1 VELRHLRYF
10 LAVTEEG
17 GFVRAAERLHVA
29 QPALSRQI
37 RDVERDIGVPLIRR
51 DRRPERLTPGGEA
64 VWHAARSIVGEM
76 THAIERARG
85 SSSGL
90 AGKCTVCAGKLPTW
104 NGMVARLVAV
114 VRRDFPL
121 VDLEITEGMG
131 RSQWLALREGTCDLG
146 IGMAP
151 IPEFDDLERQ
161 PLGVQRFDAAL
172 LPTGHPL
179 AGHPTIRLADL
190 AADPIIAVVGVES
203 DHHRMCA
210 EVARRMGSPT
220 SIHNADSAADVFA
233 RIAGEKG
240 WTPFVRSLA
249 MWAPPGTTVVPVE
262 DLDASMTL
270 HVISRRGEMAPVVRT
285 VGDTLAALA
294 TESENHTGQ
303 EHVRRQPRSPDMA
316 SAMRNAAPGADLPL
330 ALELRHLRYF
340 LTVVEERSIG
350 RAARRLSI
358 TQPTLSRQVRDLER
372 VVGVPLLERAA
383 RGAIPTAAGQ
393 TFAIDVRPVLDR
405 VAGIALEARR
415 ATRGTIDHCL
425 VATIPPTVVARLI
438 GAFTR
443 DLAVELPAVHVGFVE
458 IPTPQQPEALVSGQ
472 VDVGI
477 CHSFTTVTPFLS
489 RLQRVPM
496 IDDPVCCVLVAS
508 DHPLASRDEIAMS
521 ELGELPFLFMPRS
534 LYPAFYDRVM
544 MSFAAYEFHPR
555 IEQAYDGL
563 QTTWSLAREGQG
575 WCIGFRSNLRY
586 PPAGLSAVP
595 VRGLHLP
602 WGIEMLSR
610 RGEARRAVVRVMELL
625 QRAAV
630 RPEMR

>member
-51 DRRPERLTPGGEA
+51 DRPPQRLTPGGEA
-64 VWHAARSIVGEM
+64 VRHAARSIVGEV

-90 AGKCTVCAGKLPTW
+90 AGKCTVCAGKVPTW
-104 NGMVARLVAV
+104 SGMIARLVAV

-121 VDLEITEGMG
+121 VDLEISEGMG
-131 RSQWLALREGTCDLG
+131 RSQWLALREGRSDLG

-172 LPTGHPL
+172 LSSGHAL
-179 AGHPTIRLADL
+179 AGHATIRLADL
-190 AADPIIAVVGVES
+190 AADTIIAVLGVES
-203 DHHRMCA
+203 DHYRMCA
-210 EVARRMGSPT
+210 EVARRTGSST
-220 SIHNADSAADVFA
+220 SIHTADSAADVFA

-240 WTPFVRSLA
+240 WTPFVSSLA

-270 HVISRRGEMAPVVRT
+270 HVISRRGQMPPVVRT
-285 VGDTLAALA
+285 VRDALAAFA
-294 TESENHTGQ
+294 SESENHTGQ
-303 EHVRRQPRSPDMA
+303 DHVRRQSSSTDQA
-316 SAMRNAAPGADLPL
+316 SAVRDGAPGAALPL

-340 LTVVEERSIG
+340 LMVVEERSIG

-383 RGAIPTAAGQ
+383 RGAVPTAAGQ

-425 VATIPPTVVARLI
+425 IATIPPTVVARMI

-496 IDDPVCCVLVAS
+496 LDDPVCCVLIAS
-508 DHPLASRDEIAMS
+508 DHPLASRADIALS

-544 MSFAAYEFHPR
+544 IAFAAHEFHPR
-555 IEQAYDGL
+555 TEQAYDGL

-575 WCIGFRSNLRY
+575 WCIGFRSNLQY

-610 RGEARRAVVRVMELL
+610 RGETRRAVVRVMELL
-625 QRAAV
+625 QRAAA
-630 RPEMR
+630 RPDMR

>member
-51 DRRPERLTPGGEA
+51 DRRPERLTAGGEA

-90 AGKCTVCAGKLPTW
+90 AGKCAVCAGKLPTW

-131 RSQWLALREGTCDLG
+131 RSQWLALRSGRSDLG
-146 IGMAP
+146 IGLAP

-161 PLGVQRFDAAL
+161 PIGVQRFDAAL
-172 LPTGHPL
+172 LPSGHPL
-179 AGHPTIRLADL
+179 VGHTTIRLADL
-190 AADPIIAVVGVES
+190 AADPIIAVLGVES

-210 EVARRMGSPT
+210 EVARRAGSSM
-220 SIHNADSAADVFA
+220 SIHNAESAADVFA

-240 WTPFVRSLA
+240 WTPFLSSLA
-249 MWAPPGTTVVPVE
+249 VWAPPGTTVVPVE
-262 DLDASMTL
+262 DLDASMML
-270 HVISRRGEMAPVVRT
+270 YAVSRRGEMPPVVRT
-285 VGDTLAALA
+285 VRDTLAALA
-294 TESENHTGQ
+294 SESQHQAGQ
-303 EHVRRQPRSPDMA
+303 KHARQSSSADMA
-316 SAMRNAAPGADLPL
+316 SDMGNGAPGAALPL
-330 ALELRHLRYF
+330 SLELRHLRYF
-340 LTVVEERSIG
+340 LTIVEERSIG

-383 RGAIPTAAGQ
+383 RGAVPTAAGQ

-425 VATIPPTVVARLI
+425 VATIPPTIVARVI

-443 DLAVELPAVHVGFVE
+443 DLAVELPAVHVGFIE

-496 IDDPVCCVLVAS
+496 IDDPVCCVLIAS
-508 DHPLASRDEIAMS
+508 GHPLASRAEIAMS
-521 ELGELPFLFMPRS
+521 DLGEFPFLFMPRS

-544 MSFAAYEFHPR
+544 MSFASHEFHAR

-563 QTTWSLAREGQG
+563 QTTWSLARESHG

-610 RGEARRAVVRVMELL
+610 RGETRRAVVRVMELL
-625 QRAAV
+625 QRAAA
-630 RPEMR
+630 RPEIR